1 MACTSDITTGRTRV
15 CKDSLGGAKKIYFFN
30 YVEDPFTVVAN
41 EATAINPLLTEV
53 FEFEIEGDGNTLLQ
67 NFIGERQNGTSVNT
81 QTLTT
86 IFKKQDS
93 DSSANL
99 SFLVKGF
106 PQSVVQ
112 DRNGNYHALGIDDG
126 MDVSI
131 DASTGGAKTDLNGYT
146 VTATATTGSLA
157 PILDSATVTAFLA
170 LLPA

>member
-99 SFLVKGF
+99 SFL
-106 PQSVVQ
+106 
-112 DRNGNYHALGIDDG
+112 DCE
-126 MDVSI
+126 SI
-131 DASTGGAKTDLNGYT
+131 IFEPLKNLINIFLYSQA
-146 VTATATTGSLA
+146 
-157 PILDSATVTAFLA
+157 IFRLDFLLK
-170 LLPA
+170 LLEIIFSR